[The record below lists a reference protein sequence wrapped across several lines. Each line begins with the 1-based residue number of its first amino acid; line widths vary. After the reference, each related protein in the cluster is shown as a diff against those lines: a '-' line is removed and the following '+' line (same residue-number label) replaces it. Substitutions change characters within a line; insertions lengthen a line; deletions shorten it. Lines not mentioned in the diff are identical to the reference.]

1 MRLTV
6 PGTVIC
12 VLLSAATVASE
23 LGKSHMANGS
33 ELLSFCAK
41 NSASTQSACLGYIAG
56 VSDAIINDLIRDK
69 ASPVKACIPRNVK
82 AGDRAAVV
90 IKWLSQHS
98 DQLRKPAAT
107 LVVRALSEA
116 FPCRS
121 R

>member
-12 VLLSAATVASE
+12 VLLSAAAVATE

-33 ELLSFCAK
+33 ELLTYCAK
-41 NSASTQSACLGYIAG
+41 SSANAQSACLGYIAG
-56 VSDAIINDLIRDK
+56 VSDAIINDLIRDR
-69 ASPVKACIPRNVK
+69 ASPVKACIPKSMK

-90 IKWLSQHS
+90 IKWLSRHVTE
-98 DQLRKPAAT
+98 LRKPAAT

-116 FPCRS
+116 FPCRK